1 MEETRTVHITC
12 PACHQEQDVAIPLS
26 VIVNGPETGLVTVSF
41 KSECGHA
48 CQVFIDKKYKVRGGQ
63 CADISLDDADIQV
76 ESISQDMLQV
86 GEIVL
91 RFAMDVIKQDIED
104 AELIESISAQEKID
118 HVENALIRGDVRKAM
133 KIFTNLRK
141 FVKEIG
147 EEKYAKRIDQQLNL
161 LNKLIDKKVGFDW
174 DSIILRDYSGVPD
187 DEFSRARA
195 LHYERLRQV
204 MAELEY
210 QAIQETLSR
219 EAVEQKKMRLLG
231 LIDSEE

>member
-1 MEETRTVHITC
+1 MEETHKVHITC
-12 PACHQEQDVAIPLS
+12 PACKQSQDVKIPIS
-26 VIVNGPETGLVTVSF
+26 VMENGPETGLVTISF
-41 KSECGHA
+41 KSDCGHA
-48 CQVFIDKKYKVRGGQ
+48 CQVFIDKKFKVRGGQ
-63 CADISLDDADIQV
+63 CADISIEDIEV
-76 ESISQDMLQV
+76 ETISQDMLQV

-118 HVENALIRGDVRKAM
+118 QIENALIRGDVKKAV
-133 KIFTNLRK
+133 KVFVNLRK
-141 FVKEIG
+141 FAKEIG
-147 EEKYAKRIDQQLNL
+147 EDKYAARIDRQLNL

-174 DSIILRDYSGVPD
+174 DSIVLRDYSGVPEH
-187 DEFSRARA
+187 EFARARA

-210 QAIQETLSR
+210 QAIQETLPR

-231 LIDSEE
+231 LIDDDE